1 MRVSPPRIPVTDS
14 FTTGKGFAYQP
25 PFPGTF
31 RTTIPASNSFT
42 PLAYAEYRFFAGRCC
57 WLIWGLSTGIE
68 AQEVTDFLR
77 NVSLDCPHRWMR
89 HTGTIKFKLFDISWW
104 VQPLL
109 HDLGAAL
116 VSFSHRLS
124 SNSENIFFFPVNLLQ
139 MISTRSFSSF
149 KGFGTFSKGCSIKT
163 RKNPTL
169 LIVAGCGDAWRGCGC
184 WERTEEY
191 LRVLLFWSRR
201 GNNWIL
207 GLILTSV
214 QLLMS
219 NKDHTFDHNFCFLQ

>member
-68 AQEVTDFLR
+68 AQEVTYFLR
-77 NVSLDCPHRWMR
+77 NLSLDCLYRWKR

-109 HDLGAAL
+109 HDLGVAL

-124 SNSENIFFFPVNLLQ
+124 SDSENFFFFSVIFCRWYQPVVFLPSKVLGHFRKAAL
-139 MISTRSFSSF
+139 SKLGKTRSNWLLLDAGMLEGAGGVGKEPKSTLEFCCF
-149 KGFGTFSKGCSIKT
+149 GADVAIIGF
-163 RKNPTL
+163 
-169 LIVAGCGDAWRGCGC
+169 
-184 WERTEEY
+184 
-191 LRVLLFWSRR
+191 
-201 GNNWIL
+201 
-207 GLILTSV
+207 
-214 QLLMS
+214 
-219 NKDHTFDHNFCFLQ
+219 